1 LVTKDNPRVSEPTA
15 AAIFPADS
23 LPWPPYSYASRLYN
37 IQQWSVMPYGG
48 HFGSLETPELL
59 VEDTRKIIR
68 KFRIK

>member
-1 LVTKDNPRVSEPTA
+1 
-15 AAIFPADS
+15 
-23 LPWPPYSYASRLYN
+23 
-37 IQQWSVMPYGG
+37 MPYGG